1 MPLNTSVVFAVRTTL
16 CSTALRDETPI
27 PSTFWQPTS
36 PPQLS
41 SLNSTSD
48 LSPAHKFQDTLSHTG
63 ASSLVS
69 LNDNTQS
76 SNDSAVIR
84 HILASRSD
92 SPNAFGSKIPVY
104 TALKINR
111 WEDLLLDYHDKI
123 VVDVLKYCWPINYR
137 ASQSPHS
144 TMCNH
149 PSALAFPD
157 HVRHYIQTELSFGA
171 IAAPFSTN
179 PLHNPSVCSPL
190 QTVPKRGSS
199 KRRVVLDLSFPPT
212 FSVNSGIPWNT
223 YLDSPFKLR
232 LPGIDRLCEFILAKG
247 RDCCVYKK
255 DRQRVYRQFPIDP
268 KDYYL
273 LGFTFY
279 FDTRC
284 PFGLRTSAMFC
295 QRTTMS
301 VIYIFKQA
309 GFSADIYLDDFYGD
323 ECPSLADNAFATLQS
338 ILDTLGLASSPEKDS
353 RRPLRWFAWVSSS
366 IPRILHNVF
375 QSRGFV
381 NYPMSYICGCHASA
395 LPSKNCSLCSVNFL
409 SCLLASTLVGFFF
422 LASWTLCVVSLPTL
436 NLN

>member
-1 MPLNTSVVFAVRTTL
+1 M
-16 CSTALRDETPI
+16 
-27 PSTFWQPTS
+27 
-36 PPQLS
+36 
-41 SLNSTSD
+41 
-48 LSPAHKFQDTLSHTG
+48 
-63 ASSLVS
+63 S

-92 SPNAFGSKIPVY
+92 SPNAFGAKIPVY

-309 GFSADIYLDDFYGD
+309 GFSADIYLDDFYGA

-409 SCLLASTLVGFFF
+409 S
-422 LASWTLCVVSLPTL
+422 
-436 NLN
+436 